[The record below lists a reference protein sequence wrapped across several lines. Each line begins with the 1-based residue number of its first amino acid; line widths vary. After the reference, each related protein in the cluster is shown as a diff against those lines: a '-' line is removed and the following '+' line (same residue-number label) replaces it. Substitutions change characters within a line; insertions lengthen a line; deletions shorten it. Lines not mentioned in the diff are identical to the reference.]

1 MHSST
6 KCVAMTHDQAQ
17 HGSCKKVSDECK
29 NSSSSCG
36 ANFGQTLVD
45 HGCCHKA
52 SPLCQAGTV
61 LIDGS
66 KVCTEYEV
74 RYAGAYCADS
84 TQRCYSRAELAPHF
98 GGCCTVPATKFAC
111 DDLTTDAAK
120 AVCTAAQSLG
130 LDTVPLADGVK
141 DLDRT
146 LEVEVKSPKGMIFD
160 ATKECAPNICDAYE
174 LPPVTSFRFGT
185 SAAETDTAQTRGDS
199 TGPAVQFDCDASTD
213 MYTLVFWDALGMLGG
228 PSTVSS
234 KGFLHG
240 AWTNIKCSANKK
252 ADFSTAAVLMPYSAP
267 SNPSAQFSS
276 NYGFY
281 LFKQKSEVELGKY
294 GKLAGFDPTAFFRKA
309 LSIFSSEKQE
319 SGRFIIIV
327 CLRRR
332 ALCKTECPNK
342 L

>member
-1 MHSST
+1 
-6 KCVAMTHDQAQ
+6 MTHDQAQ
-17 HGSCKKVSDECK
+17 QGSCKKVSDACK
-29 NSSSSCG
+29 NPGSSCG

-130 LDTVPLADGVK
+130 LDTFPLADGVTH
-141 DLDRT
+141 LDRT
-146 LEVEVKSPKGMIFD
+146 LEVEVKSPASLSLD
-160 ATKECAPNICDAYE
+160 AAKECPPNICNTYE

-199 TGPAVQFDCDASTD
+199 TRPAVQFDCDAATD

-240 AWTNIKCSANKK
+240 AWTNIKCSTNKK
-252 ADFSTAAVLMPYSAP
+252 ANFSTAAELMPYAAP
-267 SNPSAQFSS
+267 ANPSGVFSN

-281 LFKQKSEVELGKY
+281 LFKQKSEVALGND
-294 GKLAGFDPTAFFRKA
+294 GKLAGFDFKAFFAKA
-309 LSIFSSEKQE
+309 QGLL
-319 SGRFIIIV
+319 SGRSIIA
-327 CLRRR
+327 CLRRGAVCR
-332 ALCKTECPNK
+332 TD
-342 L
+342 